1 MPDPV
6 VTSST
11 RLSPAVV
18 IPPPLAFVGAFALG
32 VFGERWLGVARTSS
46 SLVWPLRMLGVG
58 MIALGVG
65 LALSAIALFARA
77 RTTIIPHGRAAALV
91 TNGPYRWTR
100 NPMYVA
106 LTAVYLGAAA
116 VVGALGPIVTL
127 PLALLVV
134 GIAVIPHEERALR
147 GVFGAEYTSY
157 CARVRRWL

>member
-1 MPDPV
+1 VHEPE

-11 RLSPAVV
+11 RPSPALM
-18 IPPPLAFVGAFALG
+18 IPPPLLFLGAFALG
-32 VFGERWLGVARTSS
+32 LFGARWLGFARTSS
-46 SLVWPLRMLGVG
+46 TPGWPLRTLGVV

-65 LALSAIALFARA
+65 LALSSLALFARA

-106 LTAVYLGAAA
+106 LTTQYLGVAA
-116 VVGALGPIVTL
+116 VIGALGPIVTL
-127 PLALLVV
+127 PLALLVI
-134 GIAVIPHEERALR
+134 GIAVIPHEERGLT